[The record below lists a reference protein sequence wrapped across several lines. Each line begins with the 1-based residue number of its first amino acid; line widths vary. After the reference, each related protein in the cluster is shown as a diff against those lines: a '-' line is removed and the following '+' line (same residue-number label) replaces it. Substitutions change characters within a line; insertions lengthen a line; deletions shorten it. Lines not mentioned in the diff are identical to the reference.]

1 MSLVTNIGWTYII
14 AAIMFYCVV
23 AFVFMYYK
31 AKQPIPVVYEYKEF
45 YKTNVVTK
53 TLNYILG
60 FVMLGIPVVVFVMIM
75 SFIWGF

>member
-23 AFVFMYYK
+23 MFVFLCYK
-31 AKQPIPVVYEYKEF
+31 VKQPLPVTYEYREF

-53 TLNYILG
+53 ALNYMLG